1 MYVYTM
7 TTTEILA
14 SALRPGHVLV
24 NFDGE
29 TETVTAVEIAD
40 GEVFLIT
47 TTRSDDLP
55 LGVHAVVTVLTPTAV
70 TDLAVFDR
78 LKGVVMSLGADML
91 VLSAADHDRLVAV
104 VSHVPHLVAATLMNA
119 ASAGAEEDGALLRLA
134 AGG

>member
-70 TDLAVFDR
+70 V
-78 LKGVVMSLGADML
+78 
-91 VLSAADHDRLVAV
+91 
-104 VSHVPHLVAATLMNA
+104 
-119 ASAGAEEDGALLRLA
+119 EALLRS
-134 AGG
+134 AGPLKPAQIVRRTGLSWREVWEALSALDTERDTLDGARSLVG